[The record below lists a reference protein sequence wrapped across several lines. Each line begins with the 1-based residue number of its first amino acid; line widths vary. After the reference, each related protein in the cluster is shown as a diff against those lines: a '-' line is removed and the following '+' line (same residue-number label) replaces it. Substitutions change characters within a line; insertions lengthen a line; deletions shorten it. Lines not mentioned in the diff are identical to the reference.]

1 MPGSLNSSALNQYA
15 VEFTTKILDEIYGQK
30 TVVNGQN
37 LLTLTP
43 VRQVNLGV
51 VSLIFDKWKAEAQAF
66 RSPYFDFEQEEVKNA
81 LQEFMNTVSRHIAV
95 QRDDL
100 QPLLLSATKDALLLL
115 LAPGDYFGDRL
126 RNMPGFTFNTES
138 AQHMTKY
145 THIHAGVAKGLALRL
160 ADSGSDFVYANQAL
174 NWLAETMDSG
184 ASLDHYTTYIEQFSS
199 VKPLDVSA
207 ISPNLIVNNS
217 PVEAPAAE
225 PQKQDNQ
232 SFFDTAL
239 VEVETEN
246 EEARPLKPEA
256 VPAIDISRESSMA
269 ASATTSGDSNGAY
282 SRTNSLNNRFKV
294 DMPAPS
300 SESTYGNVSPKVDS
314 IMGSIALGQ
323 RFMFVNQLFDRNSD
337 AFDQAIHEL
346 DRASTLDEAQ
356 NIVKHKLA
364 TKYSWDENSP
374 AASDLMAIIKRKFN

>member
-1 MPGSLNSSALNQYA
+1 MSGSLNSSALHQYA
-15 VEFTTKILDEIYGQK
+15 VEFTAKILDEIYDRK

-51 VSLIFDKWKAEAQAF
+51 VSRIFDQWKAEAQAF
-66 RSPYFDFEQEEVKNA
+66 RSAYFDFEQEEVKNA
-81 LQEFMNTVSRHIAV
+81 LQEFMNTVSRHISV

-100 QPLLLSATKDALLLL
+100 QPLLLSATEDALLLL
-115 LAPGDYFGDRL
+115 LVPGDYFADKL
-126 RNMPGFTFNTES
+126 RAMPSFTFNTEN
-138 AQHMTKY
+138 AQHLTKY

-174 NWLAETMDSG
+174 NWLAEIMDSR
-184 ASLDHYTTYIEQFSS
+184 ASLDDRATYIDQFSS
-199 VKPLDVSA
+199 IKPLDANAILPNSFIRNAPIAASA
-207 ISPNLIVNNS
+207 EDS
-217 PVEAPAAE
+217 
-225 PQKQDNQ
+225 QKHDNQ

-239 VEVETEN
+239 AEVETEN
-246 EEARPLKPEA
+246 KAARPAAPE
-256 VPAIDISRESSMA
+256 PATVDISRESSMA

-294 DMPAPS
+294 DIPAPS
-300 SESTYGNVSPKVDS
+300 SESTYGSVSPKVDS

-337 AFDQAIHEL
+337 AFDVAIHEL
-346 DRASTLDEAQ
+346 DRATTFDEAQ
-356 NIVKHKLA
+356 NIVNHKLA
-364 TKYSWDENSP
+364 TKYSWDKNSP
-374 AASDLMAIIKRKFN
+374 AVSDLMTIIKRKFN